1 MLQSHLLDAIRSIV
15 GDKISLNDIVSGV
28 LDISYDAAHR
38 RTSGKSKLSFD
49 EAFLLAQKYHLS
61 LDELAGVASKNIVA
75 VEKTQGIS
83 NEKGLEEYFRNS
95 TTSLL
100 GLSKLGGEILY
111 SAKDIPIFYLLQGDI
126 LTRFKIYV
134 WLKLLDDSL
143 MNTSFTDFNPSLS
156 LMQEAKKLGNV
167 YANVPTTEIWDI
179 TTINSTLKQIHF
191 YFEAGMLSNDDALLL
206 CNTLHELVL
215 KLLGKLK
222 KSPSELKIYYN
233 ELLLMNNQVLV
244 TTAHS
249 TMLYVPFTMLSYF
262 LCADRTTTKEAAIYF
277 DKQMKHSKLLNDTS
291 EKEQNRFA
299 NKMLKKV
306 TALTNIIEAE
316 NLLDFQ

>member
-1 MLQSHLLDAIRSIV
+1 MVQSHLLNTIRSII
-15 GDKISLNDIVSGV
+15 GDKISLNDIVAEV

-38 RTSGKSKLSFD
+38 RTSGKSKLTFE
-49 EAFLLAQKYHLS
+49 EAILLAKRYHLS
-61 LDELAGVASKNIVA
+61 LDELTTVTAKNMVA

-83 NEKGLEEYFRNS
+83 NEKDLEEYFRNS

-100 GLSKLGGEILY
+100 GLSKLGGKIVY

-143 MNTSFTDFNPSLS
+143 TSKSFIEYQPSLS
-156 LMQEAKKLGNV
+156 LLEEAKRLGKV
-167 YANVPTTEIWDI
+167 YKDVPTTEIWDI

-191 YFEAGMLSNDDALLL
+191 YFEAGMLLGDDAILL
-206 CNTLHELVL
+206 CNTLKELVP
-215 KLLGKLK
+215 KLLAKLR

-244 TTAHS
+244 TTKHS
-249 TMLYVPFTMLSYF
+249 TTLYVPFTMLSYF
-262 LCADRTTTKEAAIYF
+262 LCADKTTTKQAALYF

-306 TALTNIIEAE
+306 TALKNIIEAE
-316 NLLDFQ
+316 TLLDFQ